1 MHRYLSFFLVSLV
14 FLSNATF
21 ANDEKVK
28 LYKLFDEERDF
39 FYSENPGTGPAGEE
53 TPIASK
59 LASVSI
65 EDQTRRLSFAR
76 SMKEKLGTINRT
88 ELSTEDQ
95 LNYDMFSFLLDRTII
110 FGTHKTWRI
119 PFYSDSGFH
128 TAPARIWTRL
138 RFRTVEDYRA
148 YLSQLRDLSR
158 VFDQHIVNMRLGMQ
172 DGFTMPKIVLD
183 GLLPT
188 FSAPIV
194 ERAEESAFF
203 GPFLS
208 FAADLTNTEKS
219 ELTAMAKDVIEGAVI
234 PAYEKLNRFMREEYY
249 PAATSDLAASN
260 LTGGAEYYAA
270 MVKYYTTLD
279 INYEEVHA
287 LGLKEV
293 ARIRAEMEEVMA
305 EAEFEGTFAEFI
317 SFLRT
322 DPQFYAKSEEELLMH
337 ATFIAKEID
346 GKMPAFFGQL
356 PRQPYGVE
364 PVPAAIAPNYTTG
377 RYVGAPLDAP
387 RGGFYWVNTYA
398 LDKRPLYNLRALT
411 LHEAV
416 PGHHHQSALSK
427 ELENVPEFRLGLYPN
442 AFGEGWGLYSE
453 KLGLDM
459 DIYKTPYDH
468 FGRLSYEMW
477 RACRLVIDTGIHA
490 KGWTREQAIQ
500 LLEDNSALSTH
511 NIRTEVDRYIS
522 WPGQAL
528 AYKMG
533 ELKIL
538 ELRARATKKLGDKF
552 DIRAFHDR
560 VLSAGGVPLNI
571 LEQRIDSWITDQFS
585 D

>member
-1 MHRYLSFFLVSLV
+1 
-14 FLSNATF
+14 
-21 ANDEKVK
+21 
-28 LYKLFDEERDF
+28 
-39 FYSENPGTGPAGEE
+39 
-53 TPIASK
+53 
-59 LASVSI
+59 
-65 EDQTRRLSFAR
+65 
-76 SMKEKLGTINRT
+76 
-88 ELSTEDQ
+88 
-95 LNYDMFSFLLDRTII
+95 
-110 FGTHKTWRI
+110 
-119 PFYSDSGFH
+119 
-128 TAPARIWTRL
+128 L
-138 RFRTVEDYRA
+138 RFKSVEDYQS

-158 VFDQHIVNMRLGMQ
+158 VFDQHIANMRMGMR

-203 GPFLS
+203 GPFRS

-305 EAEFEGTFAEFI
+305 EAEFAGTFAEFI
-317 SFLRT
+317 NFLRT